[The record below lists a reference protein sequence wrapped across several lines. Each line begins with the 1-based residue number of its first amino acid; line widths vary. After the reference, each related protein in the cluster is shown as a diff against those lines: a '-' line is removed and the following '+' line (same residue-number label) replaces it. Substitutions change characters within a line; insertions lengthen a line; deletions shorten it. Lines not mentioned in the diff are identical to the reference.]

1 MIIYKHL
8 LNIFS
13 YYLATAVA
21 EQHVLRLDVV
31 VRVAVR
37 VDVLEHVDDVHGEG
51 EGHLAAERVLAA
63 LEGTLHY
70 SLLVTCQIYH

>member
-1 MIIYKHL
+1 M
-8 LNIFS
+8 
-13 YYLATAVA
+13 A

-63 LEGTLHY
+63 LEGTLNE
-70 SLLVTCQIYH
+70 SFLVTCQIYH

>member
-1 MIIYKHL
+1 M
-8 LNIFS
+8 
-13 YYLATAVA
+13 A

-63 LEGTLHY
+63 LEGTLH
-70 SLLVTCQIYH
+70 